1 MPRLR
6 FTIRRLMIAVA
17 VVSVI
22 LGGYFWMARPRTVEL
37 RMAPLPFRANV
48 DHEVFDIVLTDLL
61 VNDEF
66 LFSKD
71 RDGKQAARIV
81 FSSMT
86 EEGYPEDPEHIGGYL
101 GDLVSEKKVD
111 KDVVENCIDRN
122 PPKVRFSLTEYH
134 PSNPGI
140 VVQDLTEEEH
150 FLGIKQSNPNRGWV
164 EVQLPGYSRD
174 GQTALL
180 RFTFGPT
187 PHGSDGF
194 YLLRKVKGRWEIIA
208 KRLSYYA

>member
-1 MPRLR
+1 
-6 FTIRRLMIAVA
+6 
-17 VVSVI
+17 
-22 LGGYFWMARPRTVEL
+22 L
-37 RMAPLPFRANV
+37 RMAPQPLRANV
-48 DHEVFDIVLTDLL
+48 DHEVFDIVLADLL

-71 RDGKQAARIV
+71 RDGKQVSKIV

-86 EEGYPEDPEHIGGYL
+86 EEGYPEDLEHIGGHL
-101 GDLVSEKKVD
+101 GDLVSERKVD
-111 KDVVENCIDRN
+111 RDVVENCIDRN
-122 PPKVRFSLTEYH
+122 PPNVRFSLTEYH

-140 VVQDLTEEEH
+140 VVQDLTEAEH
-150 FLGIKQSNPNRGWV
+150 SLGIKQSNGGWV
-164 EVQLPGYSRD
+164 EVQLPGYSKD

-194 YLLRKVKGRWEIIA
+194 YLLRKVKGHWEIIT
-208 KRLSYYA
+208 KRLSYYM

>member
-1 MPRLR
+1 MSRLR

-17 VVSVI
+17 VVSVV
-22 LGGYFWMARPRTVEL
+22 LGGYFWMARPRTIEL
-37 RMAPLPFRANV
+37 KMAPQSLRASV
-48 DHEVFDIVLTDLL
+48 DHEIFDIVLTDLL
-61 VNDEF
+61 ANDDF
-66 LFSKD
+66 LSSRD
-71 RDGKQAARIV
+71 RDGKQVSRIV

-86 EEGYPEDPEHIGGYL
+86 EEGYPEDLEHISGYL
-101 GDLVSEKKVD
+101 GDLVSEKKLD
-111 KDVVENCIDRN
+111 KDVVENCNDRN

-150 FLGIKQSNPNRGWV
+150 SLGIKQSNRGWV
-164 EVQLPGYSRD
+164 EVQLPGYSKD